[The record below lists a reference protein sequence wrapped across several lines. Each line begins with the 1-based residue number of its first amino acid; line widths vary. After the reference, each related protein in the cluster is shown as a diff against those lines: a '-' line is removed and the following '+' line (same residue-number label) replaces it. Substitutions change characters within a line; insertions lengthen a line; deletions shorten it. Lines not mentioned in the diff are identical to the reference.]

1 MLMLA
6 STTRYTVSKEQDFA
20 AAHFLRQYHGQCE
33 QLHGH
38 NYTVRV
44 HAGCDE
50 LDAEGMVVDFTQ
62 LRDAMREVLGRF
74 DHQLLNEVPPFDQLN
89 PTVENLARYIAEE
102 VAARIDNN
110 RVRVIA
116 CEVWETQRNCTTY
129 RR

>member
-1 MLMLA
+1 MDMLIPTM
-6 STTRYTVSKEQDFA
+6 RFVVCKEQDFA

-38 NYTVRV
+38 NYIVRV

-50 LDAEGMVVDFTQ
+50 LDADGMVVDFLA

-74 DHQLLNEVPPFDQLN
+74 DHKLINDIPPFDQLN

-102 VAARIDNN
+102 VAVRIDDARARI
-110 RVRVIA
+110 IA
-116 CEVWETQRNCTTY
+116 CEVWETQRNCATY